1 MGLVGQERE
10 AHVFFVNNVH
20 ALIDNHINAFGK
32 RKQPVVRIVH
42 FGNPALFIHQQSH
55 IFQAVL
61 GDKLAVRFGGIP
73 RQAEDFDIIGFVFFD
88 VLLKLNKLAYSKLGV
103 VFGIKGEHHG
113 AVIFYGIAELPHF
126 TVLIGQREIR
136 GELTGNGMRCF
147 DIRSRAGG

>member
-1 MGLVGQERE
+1 
-10 AHVFFVNNVH
+10 
-20 ALIDNHINAFGK
+20 
-32 RKQPVVRIVH
+32 
-42 FGNPALFIHQQSH
+42 
-55 IFQAVL
+55 VL